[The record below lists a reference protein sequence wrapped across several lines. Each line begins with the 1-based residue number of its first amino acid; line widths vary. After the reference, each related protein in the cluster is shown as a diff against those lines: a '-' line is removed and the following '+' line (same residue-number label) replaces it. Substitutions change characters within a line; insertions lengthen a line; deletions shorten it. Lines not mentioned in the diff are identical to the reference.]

1 MIYFCQ
7 PFSTLT
13 KTISEFLGS
22 DCTFGWLFC
31 TLVVSLWSF
40 QEKPKSFPAK
50 PKFWR
55 GNTIK
60 HKITSGTI
68 VEISFKITC

>member
-22 DCTFGWLFC
+22 DSTFGWLFC
-31 TLVVSLWSF
+31 TLVVSL
-40 QEKPKSFPAK
+40 
-50 PKFWR
+50 
-55 GNTIK
+55 G
-60 HKITSGTI
+60 H
-68 VEISFKITC
+68 FKRSLKVFLLNLNFGVTQ